1 MRTQTTRFTV
11 SVFLLLCTSFLNS
24 GCEKYVKQGEL
35 EGGVALTFDDNYID
49 DWYAHLPLLDSFGAR
64 ATFYVSSYYRLS
76 GAQRNKLKILQQHGN
91 EIAFHTTHHVDMV
104 EFLRTK
110 TLQQLMKQEVKD
122 GLDSMAKDGF
132 YPKSFAFPYG
142 KHNDLVDAALLSIFR
157 SVRALNG
164 TKDYTQSVCR
174 KKGKTFFR
182 GLGMDDDSKP
192 NHVITEMLI
201 NAKHHHN
208 AVVLVGHR
216 INSRLRPNMS
226 SSKLR
231 FILQQ
236 ARDLELKYYTIEE
249 LSR

>member
-11 SVFLLLCTSFLNS
+11 SVFLLLCTLLINS
-24 GCEKYVKQGEL
+24 ACEKYVKHGEL
-35 EGGVALTFDDNYID
+35 DGGVVLTFDDNYID
-49 DWYAHLPLLDSFGAR
+49 DWYAQLPLLDSFGAR
-64 ATFYVSSYYRLS
+64 ATFYVSSYHRLTT
-76 GAQRNKLKILQQHGN
+76 AQRSKLKVLQQHGN

-132 YPKSFAFPYG
+132 YPKTFAFPYG
-142 KHNDLVDAALLSIFR
+142 KHNDLVDAALLSVFR
-157 SVRALNG
+157 SVRVLNG

-174 KKGKTFFR
+174 NKGKTFFR
-182 GLGMDDDSKP
+182 GLGIDDDSKP
-192 NHVITEMLI
+192 NRVIAEMLR
-201 NAKHHHN
+201 NAKQHNN

-216 INSRLRPNMS
+216 INSRLRPNIS
-226 SSKLR
+226 TSKLR
-231 FILQQ
+231 FILKQ
-236 ARDLELKYYTIEE
+236 AKELELKFYTIEE